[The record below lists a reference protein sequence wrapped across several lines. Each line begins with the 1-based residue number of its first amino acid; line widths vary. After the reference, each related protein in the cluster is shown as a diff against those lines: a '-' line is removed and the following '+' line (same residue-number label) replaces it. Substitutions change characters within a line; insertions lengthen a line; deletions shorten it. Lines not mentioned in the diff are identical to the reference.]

1 LIKAIA
7 NKRVDLSA
15 DEFSY
20 YKLLSDKYGSDVFR
34 SLFETDQNGIITSVM
49 PPLDGQT
56 PMAVIFYM
64 LNVMFAQRMR
74 ILDARLD
81 RLKFLE
87 EKVDQL
93 TSVAKLSAEEG
104 NGED

>member
-1 LIKAIA
+1 LIKALA
-7 NKRVDLSA
+7 NKRIDLSS

-34 SLFETDQNGIITSVM
+34 SLFETDQNGIITSVT

-81 RLKFLE
+81 ALKVLE

-93 TSVAKLSAEEG
+93 TSVAKLSVEEG
-104 NGED
+104 NGKN

>member
-1 LIKAIA
+1 LIKALA
-7 NKRVDLSA
+7 NKRIDLSS

-20 YKLLSDKYGSDVFR
+20 YKMLSDKYGSDVFR
-34 SLFETDQNGIITSVM
+34 SLFETDQNGIITSVT

-81 RLKFLE
+81 ALKVLE
-87 EKVDQL
+87 EKVDRL
-93 TSVAKLSAEEG
+93 TSVAKLSVEEG
-104 NGED
+104 NGEN